1 MIIAYTVLLIKYSMR
16 WIEKIMDLSLN
27 ISTNSDYDKF
37 SSFSDQLD
45 IIDLSIGQSTR
56 NLPLEKWMS
65 IVLLKID

>member
-56 NLPLEKWMS
+56 
-65 IVLLKID
+65 

>member
-1 MIIAYTVLLIKYSMR
+1 MILNDYCLYSVAHKVIKYSMR

-56 NLPLEKWMS
+56 
-65 IVLLKID
+65 